1 MPEEARQTV
10 QTRQMFYVPGYDPV
24 PPRRYREL
32 YRKEGAEQAEI
43 SGYHLKMVPKAKGV
57 EYFGWGVEAE
67 IDGRATKTEVQ
78 VLFWADIVQTSM
90 DQNIART
97 YLLLLT
103 TAWEY
108 IGSGAL
114 FGLMKLRIGPVLAAL
129 YPVAMLLMQLLLA
142 LGLAAAAYYLSV
154 QYLHW
159 LPGLVAAPLILV
171 GLLIWFKRKD
181 AHLFAYYLM
190 HDYGYSARF
199 KGKNPPE
206 LELRMAAF
214 ADHIAEALQ
223 SDVDEVLV
231 VGHSS
236 GAHLAVS
243 ILADLIRQGRVP
255 TDGPRLAFLTLGQVI
270 PMVSFLRNAS
280 RLRGDLN
287 FLCQQECLS
296 WVDVSAPG
304 DGATFAL
311 CDPVSVSGV
320 APEHGKIHPLVLS
333 AAFTQTLSEARQKE
347 IKNKFFRLHFQYLCA
362 FDLPKEYDYFK
373 ITAGPEFLAERFAR
387 RRHSPSRISRA
398 VNPYTSMSDA

>member
-1 MPEEARQTV
+1 MPEEAQQTV
-10 QTRQMFYVPGYDPV
+10 KNRQMFYVPGYDPV

-32 YRKEGAEQAEI
+32 YRKEGKEQAHI
-43 SGYHLKMVPKAKGV
+43 SGYQLKLVPKAKGV
-57 EYFGWGVEAE
+57 EYFGWGVESV
-67 IDGRATKTEVQ
+67 IDGKSTKTESQ

-103 TAWEY
+103 TAWDY

-129 YPVAMLLMQLLLA
+129 YPVAMLLLQLLLA
-142 LGLAAAAYYLSV
+142 LALAGAAYYLSV
-154 QYLHW
+154 KYLHW
-159 LPGLVAAPLILV
+159 LPGLIAAPLILI

-206 LELRMAAF
+206 LELRMAGF
-214 ADHIAEALQ
+214 ADRIADALR
-223 SDVDEVLV
+223 SDMDEVLV

-255 TDGPRLAFLTLGQVI
+255 AHGPRLALLTLGQVI
-270 PMVSFLRNAS
+270 PMVSFLRDAT
-280 RLRGDLN
+280 RLRKDLN
-287 FLCQQECLS
+287 YLCQQDCLS

-311 CDPVSVSGV
+311 CDPVAVSGV
-320 APEHGKIHPLVLS
+320 APERGQIHPLILS
-333 AAFTQTLSEARQKE
+333 AAFSQTLSAAKQKE
-347 IKNKFFRLHFQYLCA
+347 IRNKFFRLHFQYLCA
-362 FDLPKEYDYFK
+362 FDQPKDYDYFK
-373 ITAGPEFLAERFAR
+373 ITAGPDLLAHRFAHR
-387 RRHSPSRISRA
+387 SHSPSRITRA
-398 VNPYTSMSDA
+398 VNPHTSTSE